1 MVSIWG
7 SAPRPKV
14 SHANLPLVD
23 AVPACSCTL
32 CGSVNTNRGTWT
44 TAWRKWQSTVSVML
58 DQINELCW
66 FRKSYPGRFL
76 LFQLGD
82 WENCWG
88 TSGGK
93 NKIVL
98 EPNQNVC
105 IFMYL
110 HREQPIP
117 NICQVLAVFCVS
129 LNAYLLI
136 LLHQQVPDGSEFSP
150 TEVSFF
156 YSLILCWQQ

>member
-1 MVSIWG
+1 MDDSMTKMTKHSFCNVGPNKRIMLIQ
-7 SAPRPKV
+7 KI
-14 SHANLPLVD
+14 
-23 AVPACSCTL
+23 VP
-32 CGSVNTNRGTWT
+32 GTF
-44 TAWRKWQSTVSVML
+44 SFVSVRRL
-58 DQINELCW
+58 G
-66 FRKSYPGRFL
+66 KL
-76 LFQLGD
+76 LGNI
-82 WENCWG
+82 W
-88 TSGGK
+88 GK

-110 HREQPIP
+110 HREQPIL

-156 YSLILCWQQ
+156 YSLILC